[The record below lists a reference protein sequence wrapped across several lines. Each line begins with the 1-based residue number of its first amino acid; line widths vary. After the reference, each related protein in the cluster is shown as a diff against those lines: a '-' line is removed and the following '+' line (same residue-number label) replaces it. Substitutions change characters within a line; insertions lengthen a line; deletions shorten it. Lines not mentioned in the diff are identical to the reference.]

1 MDNKKIYQLTLGFSL
16 RRLGWDMI
24 CFLMLAAVTAA
35 GFYGAEKVWNKGLIG
50 LGVGFTVGLILLAIV
65 TRFIS
70 YTYKAGQIAMMT
82 KGVTEGELPE
92 DVIGEGKKIVKER
105 FATVAGFFAVT
116 GLIKGIF
123 NQIGRAISKLGE
135 NIGGDTGN
143 AVGSAVSGVIN
154 TIISY
159 LCDCCLGWVFYRKEE
174 KATKATLQGAGIF
187 FKHGK
192 TFFKNMGRIF
202 GIGLASLIVIGGAF
216 FGIAYL
222 ILKNFPQLFERLAK
236 EITESIARGDTTT
249 TSNAVR
255 DIITNPN
262 SLMIAAAVLCGLIIW
277 SFLHSTFI
285 RPFVLVGVLR
295 NYMASG
301 MQDLPTEETY
311 ASIARISPKFAKLQT
326 EV

>member
-50 LGVGFTVGLILLAIV
+50 LGVGFTVGLILLAIL
-65 TRFIS
+65 TRFFS

-143 AVGSAVSGVIN
+143 AVGSAVSGGRH
-154 TIISY
+154 TSIS
-159 LCDCCLGWVFYRKEE
+159 
-174 KATKATLQGAGIF
+174 
-187 FKHGK
+187 
-192 TFFKNMGRIF
+192 
-202 GIGLASLIVIGGAF
+202 
-216 FGIAYL
+216 
-222 ILKNFPQLFERLAK
+222 
-236 EITESIARGDTTT
+236 
-249 TSNAVR
+249 
-255 DIITNPN
+255 
-262 SLMIAAAVLCGLIIW
+262 
-277 SFLHSTFI
+277 
-285 RPFVLVGVLR
+285 
-295 NYMASG
+295 
-301 MQDLPTEETY
+301 
-311 ASIARISPKFAKLQT
+311 
-326 EV
+326 